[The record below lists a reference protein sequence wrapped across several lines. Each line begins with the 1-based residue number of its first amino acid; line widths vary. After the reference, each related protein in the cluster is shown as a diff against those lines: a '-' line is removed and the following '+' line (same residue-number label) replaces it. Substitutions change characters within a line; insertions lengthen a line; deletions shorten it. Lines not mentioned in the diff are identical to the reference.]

1 MSVQSSIRRRRLLL
15 LLAPLFAFVALASWA
30 IASPV
35 GASPDDDYHLNS
47 IWCGQG
53 ERAGLCE
60 SASAPETEKV
70 PGALEQSRCY
80 SFLSDQSAS
89 CQGAGF
95 SGADNPLVASQR
107 GNFDGNYP
115 PVFYATMS
123 VFASDNISLSVI
135 AMRLF
140 NAFLFVALMT
150 AACFALPRRLR
161 VPLVWGTAIC
171 VTPLALFLVPS
182 TNPSSWAILSGSLVW
197 VSLVGYFESS
207 GWRRITLGALSA
219 VGVLIGAGARA
230 DSAIYAGLAIVVA
243 IVLTMRF
250 SKIYL
255 LRAILPVALLVLS
268 VAMYFSTNQAG
279 AAMTGLVNGNP
290 IEGTPESIF
299 SRIFLNV
306 PTLWSGILGS
316 GDLGWLDTPL
326 PSVVGF
332 LVLGVFGG
340 LVFRGLRHVDWRKG
354 VALVGTFF
362 SLWALPTYILFVTK
376 AEVGTQVQPRY
387 ILPILTILAGV
398 ALLSPLSARFSLSL
412 AQRIVLGASLAIA
425 QSVAL
430 HYNLRRYVTGND
442 IVAFN
447 LDDGIEWWWGLPISP
462 MGVWVL
468 GTLAFSGLL
477 VALLTMFDRPLSSG
491 AHPESDGRGLDQ
503 RREPMAVPDQA
514 PLDSSTPRS
523 A

>member
-354 VALVGTFF
+354 RHVLQPVGAAHLHPLRHEGRGRNAGPAAIHLAYPHDPRGGRPSFAALGPVLAVARPEDRPRRVSCDRPVCRAALQPAPLRDRQRHRRFQPRRRDRVVVGTAHLAHGRVGSRNPRLQRSPGSPTDHVRSAPLVGC
-362 SLWALPTYILFVTK
+362 SSGIGW
-376 AEVGTQVQPRY
+376 PR
-387 ILPILTILAGV
+387 AGS
-398 ALLSPLSARFSLSL
+398 AARTDGGARPGSAR
-412 AQRIVLGASLAIA
+412 
-425 QSVAL
+425 
-430 HYNLRRYVTGND
+430 
-442 IVAFN
+442 
-447 LDDGIEWWWGLPISP
+447 
-462 MGVWVL
+462 
-468 GTLAFSGLL
+468 
-477 VALLTMFDRPLSSG
+477 
-491 AHPESDGRGLDQ
+491 
-503 RREPMAVPDQA
+503 
-514 PLDSSTPRS
+514 
-523 A
+523 

>member
-1 MSVQSSIRRRRLLL
+1 MSVHSSTRRRRLLL

-60 SASAPETEKV
+60 SAATPETEKV
-70 PGALEQSRCY
+70 PEALEQSRCFA
-80 SFLSDQSAS
+80 FLGGQSAS

-95 SGADNPLVASQR
+95 SGADNPLVATQR

-115 PVFYATMS
+115 PAFYATMS
-123 VFASDNISLSVI
+123 IFASDNISLSVI

-140 NAFLFVALMT
+140 NAFLFVALIT
-150 AACFALPRRLR
+150 VACFTLPRRLR
-161 VPLVWGTAIC
+161 VPLIWGTAIC
-171 VTPLALFLVPS
+171 ATPLALFLVPS

-197 VSLVGYFESS
+197 ISLVGYFEAS
-207 GWRRITLGALSA
+207 GWRRIMLGALS
-219 VGVLIGAGARA
+219 VIGVLIGAGARA

-243 IVLTMRF
+243 VVLTMRF
-250 SKIYL
+250 TKAYL
-255 LRAILPVALLVLS
+255 LKAVLPTALLVAAIAL
-268 VAMYFSTNQAG
+268 YFSTNQSG
-279 AAMTGLVNGNP
+279 AAMTGLANGSP
-290 IEGTPESIF
+290 VEGTPESLF

-306 PTLWSGILGS
+306 PSLWSGILGS
-316 GDLGWLDTPL
+316 GNLGWLDTPL

-398 ALLSPLSARFSLSL
+398 ALLSPLATRFSLSL
-412 AQRIVLGASLAIA
+412 AQRIVLGASLAVA

-462 MGVWVL
+462 MGVWAL

-477 VALLTMFDRPLSSG
+477 VALLTMFDRPRSPVGL
-491 AHPESDGRGLDQ
+491 PESEDPDRDQ
-503 RREPMAVPDQA
+503 WREPKVLRDQA
-514 PLDSSTPRS
+514 SLDAATPSS